1 VAAFEAGG
9 VQATRRRPW
18 PVQQL
23 LFGLVVVVAL
33 ACIFLYVDRKPPRT
47 AAKPDTGAV
56 ANAGPKSSSTPA
68 ARVKLSPG
76 EIAAKYS
83 GAVVILESYNDQG
96 QKLGQGSG
104 FIFSPEGKVF
114 TNYHVIRGAGRVQVQ
129 MHDQSTHEVAY
140 IAGLDMQ
147 HDVVAL
153 QIEGDSLPSVHLGN
167 SSTVK
172 TGDHVTA
179 LGAPLGLDSTLTDG
193 IISAVR
199 EAGSF
204 RLFQTSAPIS
214 HGSSGGPL
222 FDDYGDVVAPAV
234 STAEAGENL
243 NFAVPIDLAQALL
256 KNEHQTTFAELLSM
270 TTVHQ
275 AILSSSLS
283 VPPKVIG
290 LDVVVP
296 QQGGLLSGAFSVSGG
311 LGNDLGVSLISTN
324 GVVWNGGVIKGN
336 GTLRIPLRGGRY
348 TLVFNNK
355 MGPFWVSPKTVSGT
369 IELSYYR

>member
-1 VAAFEAGG
+1 
-9 VQATRRRPW
+9 
-18 PVQQL
+18 
-23 LFGLVVVVAL
+23 
-33 ACIFLYVDRKPPRT
+33 
-47 AAKPDTGAV
+47 
-56 ANAGPKSSSTPA
+56 
-68 ARVKLSPG
+68 
-76 EIAAKYS
+76 
-83 GAVVILESYNDQG
+83 
-96 QKLGQGSG
+96 
-104 FIFSPEGKVF
+104 
-114 TNYHVIRGAGRVQVQ
+114 
-129 MHDQSTHEVAY
+129 VAY